1 MSGHD
6 IYFILSDLPMNVNV
20 YILKV
25 ESADY
30 LSNISIIWNGAVHQ
44 SWSLHC
50 FNHSVQD
57 VFIRIAVFQE
67 SSQPQ
72 WDQVYIRAR
81 FSLVRI
87 PQSLHLAF

>member
-25 ESADY
+25 ESAGY

-44 SWSLHC
+44 S
-50 FNHSVQD
+50 
-57 VFIRIAVFQE
+57 
-67 SSQPQ
+67 
-72 WDQVYIRAR
+72 
-81 FSLVRI
+81 
-87 PQSLHLAF
+87 

>member
-25 ESADY
+25 KSADY

-44 SWSLHC
+44 S
-50 FNHSVQD
+50 
-57 VFIRIAVFQE
+57 
-67 SSQPQ
+67 
-72 WDQVYIRAR
+72 
-81 FSLVRI
+81 
-87 PQSLHLAF
+87 